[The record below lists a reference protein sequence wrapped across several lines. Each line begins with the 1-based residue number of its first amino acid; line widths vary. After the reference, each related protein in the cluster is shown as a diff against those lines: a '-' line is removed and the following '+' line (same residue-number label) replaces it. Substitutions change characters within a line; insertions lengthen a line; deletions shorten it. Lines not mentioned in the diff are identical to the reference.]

1 MILVLSMKNQN
12 KFFLTNRTS
21 QQTTGR
27 DDAAQ
32 NALKGGKLNL
42 KNGIN
47 TQTRVNVNGV
57 DVDLVGGR
65 VVNGRFQIRNRRPP
79 PIGAHWHFL
88 EKSANFYAKRKNRRP
103 Q

>member
-1 MILVLSMKNQN
+1 MPLK
-12 KFFLTNRTS
+12 
-21 QQTTGR
+21 
-27 DDAAQ
+27 
-32 NALKGGKLNL
+32 NALKSGKLNL

-65 VVNGRFQIRNRRPP
+65 VVNGRFQIGSASRRD
-79 PIGAHWHFL
+79 I
-88 EKSANFYAKRKNRRP
+88 